1 MIIVRD
7 KDGGVRGFHNICRH
21 RGNKLVW
28 NDFPNEETSG
38 TCRQFTCKYHGWRYD
53 LDGSLTFVQQE
64 SEFFDLDKDDY
75 GLVPV
80 QTEVW
85 EGFIF
90 VNLDPDNTTSVK
102 EYLGDLG
109 AGLEGYPFG
118 EMTQVYKYRANVG
131 SNWKLFIDAFAE
143 FYHAPVLHAKQATD
157 EESRKLQ
164 GYGFEALSYVI
175 DGPHG
180 MVSSWGGMS
189 PPKDPSMVKPIEN
202 VLRSGLFGPWDR
214 PDIAGLDPLPA
225 CGQPGTLAELGRGLL
240 RPLPELHA
248 AGLGAGLVPHLPLL
262 ADLLQLAH
270 LRGDALLRAP
280 EERHRAAPPGV
291 GRGDLQGVR
300 PPGRQHPRGHPD
312 DDRVAGGDR
321 IPLQRPGDPPPSPAP
336 DGPRVCRRLRE
347 VRDVGRRSRPRAEQG
362 APMTPVLP
370 PEFADLEPFSDWCL
384 PTEAERYAKRLAS
397 SMDEMQA
404 FYDAAFPRLEQIL
417 AYLDALPLD
426 ALPDE
431 AAPPAGAVLL
441 AGECVVP
448 RRGVAPTP
456 GAGQRRGQ
464 HGRRRRAGG
473 LTCPRMTFPSGPRC
487 PPPGPSVRSGA
498 VPSQK
503 ERTRAPRRDGGP

>member
-1 MIIVRD
+1 MAHFPKPAEGSWTEHYPELGTGPVDYEDSISPEFYELERKAIFNRTWLNVGRVEQVPRTGRYFTKELQCAGTSVVIVRD

-75 GLVPV
+75 GLAPV

-157 EESRKLQ
+157 DESRKLQ
-164 GYGFEALSYVI
+164 GYGFEALSYAI

-180 MVSSWGGMS
+180 MVSSWGGMA

-225 CGQPGTLAELGRGLL
+225 CGQPGALART
-240 RPLPELHA
+240 
-248 AGLGAGLVPHLPLL
+248 GAST
-262 ADLLQLAH
+262 
-270 LRGDALLRAP
+270 
-280 EERHRAAPPGV
+280 
-291 GRGDLQGVR
+291 
-300 PPGRQHPRGHPD
+300 
-312 DDRVAGGDR
+312 
-321 IPLQRPGDPPPSPAP
+321 PSSSSPTS
-336 DGPRVCRRLRE
+336 CC
-347 VRDVGRRSRPRAEQG
+347 
-362 APMTPVLP
+362 
-370 PEFADLEPFSDWCL
+370 WC
-384 PTEAERYAKRLAS
+384 
-397 SMDEMQA
+397 
-404 FYDAAFPRLEQIL
+404 
-417 AYLDALPLD
+417 
-426 ALPDE
+426 
-431 AAPPAGAVLL
+431 G
-441 AGECVVP
+441 
-448 RRGVAPTP
+448 
-456 GAGQRRGQ
+456 
-464 HGRRRRAGG
+464 RRAGTSRTTTG
-473 LTCPRMTFPSGPRC
+473 RPPTTRTSSRGRSTSCPRRTPPSGSARSWPRS
-487 PPPGPSVRSGA
+487 PSRSTPSRTANTLEATQTMIESRAVTEFPLNDQEILLRHLHRTARGYVADYEKSGTPVDAPG
-498 VPSQK
+498 
-503 ERTRAPRRDGGP
+503 RALSEEPR